1 MNCHE
6 AARHLPGYL
15 DGATEA
21 RFERGLRAHLQACVD
36 CRGEVERY
44 RVMSVALANVER
56 VAVPGDLALKIRIR
70 ASKGHPWHSFLHAVR
85 MRWALVF
92 GNILKPLAVPAT
104 GGVLT
109 ALGVFVLLLQNLL
122 VGMPL
127 GGVVANDQPLNLVQP
142 AQLES
147 FGPLPAPIFEADEHG
162 YSSGM
167 LLEATVNAQGQAVNY
182 KILSGPTDAG
192 VTRQIDQVMLLSR
205 FRPLLSFGRPTG
217 GGHVLLNFNAIRVR
231 G

>member
-21 RFERGLRAHLQACVD
+21 HSERGLRDHLQSCGD

-44 RVMSVALANVER
+44 RVMSVALANLER
-56 VAVPGDLALKIRIR
+56 VAVPGDLALKIRIQ
-70 ASKGHPWHSFLHAVR
+70 ASKARPWHSFLRSMR
-85 MRWALVF
+85 MRWTLVF
-92 GNILKPLAVPAT
+92 GNVLKPLAVPAT

-109 ALGVFVLLLQNLL
+109 ALALFILALQSLM
-122 VGMPL
+122 VGIPL
-127 GGVVANDQPLNLVQP
+127 GGPVADDQPLNLVQP

-147 FGPLPAPIFEADEHG
+147 FGPLPAPVFEADEHG

-182 KILSGPTDAG
+182 KILSGPTDVG

-205 FRPLLSFGRPTG
+205 FRPLLSFGRPTDG
-217 GGHVLLNFNAIRVR
+217 GRVRLYLNAIRVR